1 MPRRLLTLLTLL
13 TATVFACGL
22 APRVIAQVSRD
33 AQGLPAAERGA
44 KDDGKDEEGDASKGD
59 AKKDDKKDAP
69 KPSVTHATVTI
80 DGKEIA
86 YTVTA
91 GKMPLATDDGQEKA
105 NVFYIA
111 YTVDAKKNDDS
122 NDDDAK
128 DDAKDDS
135 DKAAPD
141 KKRPVTFCFNGGPG
155 SSSVWLHLGM
165 LGPVR
170 VKLDSDAGTLPPPHE
185 LIANPYSLLDVT
197 DLVFIDP
204 VSTGFSRPAKGENK
218 NQFHGYEQDLRSV
231 GQFIH
236 DYTTK
241 YARWG
246 SPKFLLGESYG
257 GIRAAGLAG
266 ELRDRY
272 HLELNGLVLVS
283 AVVDFQTLSTSGNN
297 DIAYSLFLPSFAA
310 TAWYHDA
317 LDDDLQDQ
325 SVEEVVAAA
334 EEFAT
339 GPYLRALAAGDSLP
353 ENRRRRV
360 VRRMAELTGLSEDYV
375 EAANLRVA
383 MPQFGKELLRNRKR
397 VVGRFDS
404 RYVGIDSN
412 TLGEYTEQDPS
423 AEAVFGTFTSALN
436 DYVRTTL
443 KVDEPRVYEIL
454 TGNVQPWDYSDFANR
469 YVNASGA
476 LRTAM
481 TQNPYLRVFAACG
494 YYDLA
499 TPSYAMEY
507 TRDHLGLD
515 PDIREHFAMEFYEGG
530 HMMYVHEPS
539 LKKLRKDLVEF
550 YDDALGRE

>member
-1 MPRRLLTLLTLL
+1 MTRRLLNLLTLFMAAVL
-13 TATVFACGL
+13 ACGL
-22 APRVIAQVSRD
+22 APRAFAQADGDQAD
-33 AQGLPAAERGA
+33 AA
-44 KDDGKDEEGDASKGD
+44 KDSAKGDATKND
-59 AKKDDKKDAP
+59 AKKDDKKEAP
-69 KPSVTHATVTI
+69 KPSVTHGSVTI
-80 DGKEIA
+80 DGEEIA

-111 YTVDAKKNDDS
+111 YTVDAKKDDS
-122 NDDDAK
+122 KEDDAK
-128 DDAKDDS
+128 RDDSKDDDDS

-185 LIANPYSLLDVT
+185 LIANPFSLLDVT

-272 HLELNGLVLVS
+272 HLELNGLVLIS

-317 LDDDLQDQ
+317 LDDELQDK
-325 SVEEVVAAA
+325 SVEDVVAAA

-353 ENRRRRV
+353 ENRRRRI
-360 VRRMAELTGLSEDYV
+360 VRRMAELTGLSEDYID
-375 EAANLRVA
+375 AANLRVS
-383 MPQFGKELLRNRKR
+383 MPQFGKELLRERKR
-397 VVGRFDS
+397 VVGRYDS
-404 RYVGIDSN
+404 RYVGIDRD
-412 TLGEYTEQDPS
+412 TLGEYAEQDPS

-469 YVNASGA
+469 YVNASEA

-481 TQNPYLRVFAACG
+481 TQNPHLRVFAACG

-499 TPSYAMEY
+499 TASYAMEY

-515 PDIREHFAMEFYEGG
+515 PSLREHFTTEFYKAG

-539 LKKLRKDLVEF
+539 LKKLREDLVEF
-550 YDDALGRE
+550 YDEALDSN

>member
-1 MPRRLLTLLTLL
+1 MTRRLPALLTLFMAAVL
-13 TATVFACGL
+13 ACGL
-22 APRVIAQVSRD
+22 APRVIAQAD
-33 AQGLPAAERGA
+33 GDQAGAA
-44 KDDGKDEEGDASKGD
+44 KDSAKGDASKDD
-59 AKKDDKKDAP
+59 AKKDDKKEAA
-69 KPSVTHATVTI
+69 KPSVTHGTVTI
-80 DGKEIA
+80 DGREIA

-111 YTVDAKKNDDS
+111 YTVDKKKDS
-122 NDDDAK
+122 DEDDDAK
-128 DDAKDDS
+128 DDDS

-241 YARWG
+241 YARWA

-266 ELRDRY
+266 ELRERY

-317 LDDDLQDQ
+317 LDDGLQDK
-325 SVEEVVAAA
+325 SVEDVVAAA

-353 ENRRRRV
+353 ENRRRRI
-360 VRRMAELTGLSEDYV
+360 VRRMAELTGLSEDYID
-375 EAANLRVA
+375 AANLRVS
-383 MPQFGKELLRNRKR
+383 MPQFGKELLRDRKR
-397 VVGRFDS
+397 VVGRYDS
-404 RYVGIDSN
+404 RYVGIDRD
-412 TLGEYTEQDPS
+412 TLGEYAEQDPS

-469 YVNASGA
+469 YVNASEA

-481 TQNPYLRVFAACG
+481 TQNPHLRVFAACG

-499 TPSYAMEY
+499 TASYAMEY

-515 PDIREHFAMEFYEGG
+515 PSLREHFTTEFYEAG

-550 YDDALGRE
+550 YDDALDRE